1 MSHAPAPFNDSSADG
16 YFQIY
21 EGGENALNDSRTSYD
36 GRASM
41 NESLKRKATVDIEK
55 SNRFKEE
62 YYESL
67 LNKSVNRH
75 EALDL
80 FLLLDEENDQFLKYE
95 ELKAMWPIIENLHE
109 VDRGPLK
116 TEEEFKEKFDSF
128 GKFQMDRRTFN
139 EFVDSIEIDVRKVR
153 DKFYAH

>member
-1 MSHAPAPFNDSSADG
+1 MRIFGKLVSHAPAPSNGSSADG

-21 EGGENALNDSRTSYD
+21 EGGGNSLNDSATSFD
-36 GRASM
+36 GTPSM

-55 SNRFKEE
+55 SNKHKED

-95 ELKAMWPIIENLHE
+95 ELKSMWPIMEKFHEINL
-109 VDRGPLK
+109 GSLK
-116 TEEEFKEKFDSF
+116 T
-128 GKFQMDRRTFN
+128 
-139 EFVDSIEIDVRKVR
+139 
-153 DKFYAH
+153 